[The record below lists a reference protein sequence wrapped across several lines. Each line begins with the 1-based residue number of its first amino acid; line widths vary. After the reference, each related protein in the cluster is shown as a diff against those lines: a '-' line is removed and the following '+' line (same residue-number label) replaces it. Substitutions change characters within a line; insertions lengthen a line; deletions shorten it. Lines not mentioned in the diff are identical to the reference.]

1 MRVCRLFR
9 YLTLCT
15 LAAHPPLTHPHP
27 TPQNLP
33 FKITAEELYDIF
45 GRFGAI
51 RQVRVGT
58 DAATK
63 GTAFVVYEELADAQV
78 ACDKLNGFQAA
89 KRFLTVVYYKPL
101 RTNKPNIDAATANVE
116 ALRARVAAGAA
127 VASAAEE
134 GSIDDSDDRR
144 LMQR

>member
-1 MRVCRLFR
+1 M
-9 YLTLCT
+9 
-15 LAAHPPLTHPHP
+15 
-27 TPQNLP
+27 
-33 FKITAEELYDIF
+33 
-45 GRFGAI
+45 
-51 RQVRVGT
+51 RVGT

-127 VASAAEE
+127 VASAAAEE